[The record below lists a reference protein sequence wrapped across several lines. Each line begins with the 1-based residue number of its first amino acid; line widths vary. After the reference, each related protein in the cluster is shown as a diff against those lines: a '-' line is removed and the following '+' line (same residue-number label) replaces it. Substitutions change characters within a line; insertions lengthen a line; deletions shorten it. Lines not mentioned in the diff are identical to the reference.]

1 MQQPKGKKTNAKLH
15 KAALKGNV
23 KTAKKCM
30 KKGIGIELRDD
41 QGRTP
46 FHVAAENN
54 RADFVQFLLEQGASI
69 NAQDNLGMTVSY

>member
-1 MQQPKGKKTNAKLH
+1 
-15 KAALKGNV
+15 
-23 KTAKKCM
+23 M